1 MKILIWLFSI
11 LNLGL
16 GLRNL
21 LNVVGILQTSK
32 YAPQSTLLF
41 GLLFLAMAGG
51 ALYMMLVREQVKPAL
66 WIAVGPWILALVVI
80 VIQLM
85 TGKYP

>member
-16 GLRNL
+16 GTRNM
-21 LNVVGILQTSK
+21 LNVVGVLQTSK
-32 YAPQSTLLF
+32 YAPQTTLVF
-41 GLLFLAMAGG
+41 GLLFLAMGGG
-51 ALYMMLVREQVKPAL
+51 ALYLMLAKAQIRPAL
-66 WIAVGPWILALVVI
+66 WISIGPWVLGLAAM

-85 TGKYP
+85 VGKYP